1 MAKTIHC
8 KKKKKKKILT
18 KEIIL
23 KIISNYPIWGMI
35 YYSLR
40 CGFIELA
47 LEISQSSSISENFQ
61 TALKLLSKDS
71 KKKKYKI
78 NQILFFFF

>member
-1 MAKTIHC
+1 
-8 KKKKKKKILT
+8 
-18 KEIIL
+18 
-23 KIISNYPIWGMI
+23 MI